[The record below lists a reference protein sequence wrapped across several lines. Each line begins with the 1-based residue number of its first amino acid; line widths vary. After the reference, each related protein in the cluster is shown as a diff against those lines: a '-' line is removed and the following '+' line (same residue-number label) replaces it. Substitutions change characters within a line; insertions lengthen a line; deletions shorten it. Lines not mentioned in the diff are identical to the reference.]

1 MEDELLGNWGWHTKS
16 ENPDW
21 KLVPLSFGAE
31 EEEAAN
37 MQVESPSEKY
47 WGLKI
52 HTTLV
57 YFLF

>member
-31 EEEAAN
+31 EEEAETELQGAK
-37 MQVESPSEKY
+37 MAM
-47 WGLKI
+47 
-52 HTTLV
+52 
-57 YFLF
+57 F